1 MHLHLVVKITA
12 RDYLEANFLHGG
24 NRARLS
30 YALATMFIVVVIRC
44 LEGDFTDWLLW
55 LLTLSLGVFSSGLF
69 WIIWPVTVSRRTAR
83 IYAQTKELHW
93 PYTMEITDDGVII
106 SSPDHG
112 EWKVSWA
119 DAHKWKSNDKII
131 LVYLSDRMFRMF
143 PRRWFTFDADYQDLK
158 NLLLKT
164 IGSPGKART
173 VK

>member
-1 MHLHLVVKITA
+1 
-12 RDYLEANFLHGG
+12 
-24 NRARLS
+24 
-30 YALATMFIVVVIRC
+30 
-44 LEGDFTDWLLW
+44 
-55 LLTLSLGVFSSGLF
+55 
-69 WIIWPVTVSRRTAR
+69 
-83 IYAQTKELHW
+83 
-93 PYTMEITDDGVII
+93 MEITDDGVII